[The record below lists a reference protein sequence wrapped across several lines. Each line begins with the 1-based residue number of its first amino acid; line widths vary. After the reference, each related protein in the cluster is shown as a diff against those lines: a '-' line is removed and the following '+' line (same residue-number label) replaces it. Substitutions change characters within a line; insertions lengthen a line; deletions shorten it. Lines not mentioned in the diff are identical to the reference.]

1 MARPR
6 SSPAA
11 REQAVED
18 PSRREFFGRLAAT
31 LTTSA
36 GSMGALALSLGADE
50 AQAAPP
56 APPAWGTPSSTPLE
70 IDLPQLQYP
79 GRWEPRPGVMRE
91 VGVELRLRTRLEP
104 KREPSVVSPEDAA
117 LFDTPF
123 LYVAGQ
129 GGLPELGEVADA
141 RLRRFLDLGGLIVFD
156 DADGGSD
163 YRFREDV
170 SALVGRLVP
179 GAALAEIAP
188 EHVLYRSFYLID
200 APAGRTRN
208 AESNLGVVQEGR
220 IKILYLPNDLG
231 GALSRDAQGRYI
243 HACSPGGAVQ
253 REWAR
258 RLAVNILLYATCTD
272 YKSDRAHVETLL
284 RRRRWR

>member
-1 MARPR
+1 MAP
-6 SSPAA
+6 
-11 REQAVED
+11 EEAVED
-18 PSRREFFGRLAAT
+18 SSRRRFFGQLAAQISSAAA
-31 LTTSA
+31 TT
-36 GSMGALALSLGADE
+36 GALGLWVHARRAE
-50 AQAAPP
+50 AAPP
-56 APPAWGTPSSTPLE
+56 PWGAPAGPPLE

-104 KREPSVVSPEDAA
+104 KREPSIVSAEDEG

-123 LYVAGQ
+123 LYVAGE
-129 GGLPELGEVADA
+129 GGFPSLGDAAEA

-156 DADGGSD
+156 DADGGTD
-163 YRFREDV
+163 YRFREEV

-179 GAALAEIAP
+179 GSALAEIAP

-208 AESNLGVVQEGR
+208 SEFNLGVVQEGR
-220 IKILYLPNDLG
+220 IKVLYLPNDLG
-231 GALSRDAQGRYI
+231 GALARDAQGRHI
-243 HACSPGGAVQ
+243 HACSPGGSVQ